1 MEQARLENERRK
13 EEREHELKIF
23 GMMIGSINQSCQNLS
38 SPAST
43 FCSQP
48 FANVQKQTN
57 IGNSYGC
64 DAQDVTRYNL
74 DGDKT
79 YVDL

>member
-23 GMMIGSINQSCQNLS
+23 SMMIGNMNQSGQNLS
-38 SPAST
+38 SPAS

-48 FANVQKQTN
+48 FANVQQQTN

-64 DAQDVTRYNL
+64 DAERVTRYNL
-74 DGDKT
+74 DGEKT

>member
-23 GMMIGSINQSCQNLS
+23 SMMIGNMNQSSQNLGS
-38 SPAST
+38 
-43 FCSQP
+43 
-48 FANVQKQTN
+48 
-57 IGNSYGC
+57 SYGC
-64 DAQDVTRYNL
+64 DAERVTRYNL
-74 DGDKT
+74 DGEKT